1 MRLVVSLL
9 SKRQLNVNIGTLLLH
24 SSGLMYELSL
34 SPKLNDEPFLVLVH
48 VPCSFLP
55 HHPSPCWL
63 IFHLSSPSASSYAAA
78 SASLFYSCC
87 FCFCFC
93 ISIFCNLILSFTVYM
108 FHCRRLQSTSS
119 SFNHKLPSVI
129 LFSFGCT
136 LLCVCSVGTS
146 TVTIMLISAIPTIN

>member
-1 MRLVVSLL
+1 MHLVVSLL
-9 SKRQLNVNIGTLLLH
+9 SKRQLNVNIRTLLLH

-34 SPKLNDEPFLVLVH
+34 LPKLNDEPFLVLVH
-48 VPCSFLP
+48 VPCPFLP

-63 IFHLSSPSASSYAAA
+63 MFHLSSPSASSYSAA
-78 SASLFYSCC
+78 SASLFYSCS
-87 FCFCFC
+87 CFC

-108 FHCRRLQSTSS
+108 FHCRRLQSSS